1 MISSLASVVGLHANE
16 TRTALEERWSDRRFM
31 YALYTLTALL
41 PGRANE
47 RRYMNR
53 LRQRGD
59 GSNAATQQTSRD
71 MSTSRPMLSMAT
83 ADYRGDWIGSACHI
97 EILIVC
103 LSFGSLPCRARPPTL
118 ASSSN

>member
-16 TRTALEERWSDRRFM
+16 TRTALEGRWSDRRFM

-47 RRYMNR
+47 GRYMNR

-59 GSNAATQQTSRD
+59 GSNAANMKRHVHVPSD
-71 MSTSRPMLSMAT
+71 AVN
-83 ADYRGDWIGSACHI
+83 GDGR
-97 EILIVC
+97 L
-103 LSFGSLPCRARPPTL
+103 
-118 ASSSN
+118 